1 MCLSVEPG
9 DHTGSIESKSG
20 SSRNFIQQIIDDDLK
35 EGRVKGEIITRF
47 PPEPNGYLHIG
58 HAVRAVWIN
67 FAIAEEY
74 GGRCHLRFDD
84 TNPETEDMEYVHAI
98 EEDVQ
103 WLGFDWGEH
112 RYFASDYFEQ
122 LYGFA
127 VKLIEDG
134 NAYVDSLSEA
144 EIREFRGT
152 VTKPGRESPYRS
164 RSPEENLSLFE
175 NMRVGE
181 YPDGS
186 HVLRAKIDMASPN
199 MLMRD
204 PVLYRIKH
212 ASHYRRGNDFP
223 IYPLYDFAH
232 PLSDA
237 IENITHSLCSLEF
250 EVHRALYDWLVN
262 AVREPPHP
270 HQYEFARFNID
281 YTILS
286 KRKLLQLVEEG
297 LVSGWDD
304 PRMPTVAGL
313 RRRGVTPESL
323 RNLADMI
330 GIAKSDT
337 RVDISML
344 EYAIR
349 DDLNTRAPRVMCV
362 LRPLRVVLTNF
373 PEEKIEW
380 TDASY
385 WPHDI
390 AKEGTRPVP
399 LTREI
404 YIERDDFMEDPPKKF
419 HRLSPGSEVRLRY
432 GYIIRCDKVIKD
444 EAGNVVELQCTYDP
458 DTQSG
463 SGSSSRS
470 VKGTIHWVSATEA
483 YPIQV
488 RLYDRLFAVPNPDE
502 VEEGQSFKDHLNPGS
517 LETLDGCVVEPSVK
531 SAAPG
536 DRFQFERQGYFFV
549 DPIDSSEGHPVF
561 NRTITLRDTWG
572 KRRASAPQIKSEKT
586 DPQSDKRPAGA
597 VKIKNPLAGLNKQAI
612 LRAEQLVEKHALSL
626 DDAALLASE
635 QEWHSYFE
643 SAALRAEA
651 VGGEATA
658 VANWLIHE
666 MRPAL
671 GDSSPTDSK
680 VKPGQVATLVNL
692 MSAGTISS
700 RIAKNVFEEMLLSG
714 ADPEHIIEER
724 GLNQIS
730 DPSAIE
736 EIVTAVL
743 AEFPERAQAYRN
755 GKTGLI
761 GFFVGQVMSRSS
773 GKANPL
779 LVKEILARLLG

>member
-1 MCLSVEPG
+1 
-9 DHTGSIESKSG
+9 
-20 SSRNFIQQIIDDDLK
+20 
-35 EGRVKGEIITRF
+35 
-47 PPEPNGYLHIG
+47 
-58 HAVRAVWIN
+58 
-67 FAIAEEY
+67 
-74 GGRCHLRFDD
+74 
-84 TNPETEDMEYVHAI
+84 
-98 EEDVQ
+98 
-103 WLGFDWGEH
+103 
-112 RYFASDYFEQ
+112 
-122 LYGFA
+122 
-127 VKLIEDG
+127 
-134 NAYVDSLSEA
+134 
-144 EIREFRGT
+144 
-152 VTKPGRESPYRS
+152 
-164 RSPEENLSLFE
+164 
-175 NMRVGE
+175 
-181 YPDGS
+181 
-186 HVLRAKIDMASPN
+186 
-199 MLMRD
+199 MRD

-237 IENITHSLCSLEF
+237 VENITHSLCSLEF
-250 EVHRALYDWLVN
+250 EVHRPLYDWLVD
-262 AVREPPHP
+262 AIFDPPRP

-281 YTILS
+281 YTVLS

-297 LVSGWDD
+297 HVSGWDD

-362 LRPLRVVLTNF
+362 LRPLKVVLTNF
-373 PEEKIEW
+373 PEEEIEW

-390 AKEGTRPVP
+390 PKKGTRPVP

-432 GYIIRCDKVIKD
+432 GYIIRCDSVVKD
-444 EAGNVVELQCTYDP
+444 ETGNIVELRCTYDP
-458 DTQSG
+458 ETQSG
-463 SGSSSRS
+463 TGTSSRS

-502 VEEGQSFKDHLNPGS
+502 VDEGRTFKDHLNPGS
-517 LETLDGCVVEPSVK
+517 LETLSGCVVEPSVK
-531 SAAPG
+531 SARPG
-536 DRFQFERQGYFFV
+536 ERFQFERQGYFFV

-572 KRRASAPQIKSEKT
+572 KLAGS
-586 DPQSDKRPAGA
+586 DPQTKSGKTVAPSERRPAGT
-597 VKIKNPLAGLNKQAI
+597 VTSKNPLAGLNKQAI
-612 LRAEQLVEKHALSL
+612 LRAEQLVEQHALSL
-626 DDAALLASE
+626 DDAAILASD
-635 QEWHSYFE
+635 QKWFSYFE
-643 SAALRAEA
+643 SAALELAA
-651 VGGEATA
+651 LGGKIKA

-671 GDSSPTDSK
+671 GDDSPMDSK
-680 VKPGQVATLVNL
+680 VEPGQVATLVQL
-692 MSAGTISS
+692 LSSGTISS
-700 RIAKNVFEEMLLSG
+700 RIAKIVFEEMLLNG
-714 ADPEHIIEER
+714 TDPEQIIEER
-724 GLNQIS
+724 GLDQIS
-730 DPSAIE
+730 DTGALE

-743 AEFPERAQAYRN
+743 AEFPERAQAYRA

-761 GFFVGQVMSRSS
+761 GFFVGHVMQRTS
-773 GKANPL
+773 GKANPKL
-779 LVKEILARLLG
+779 AKEILARLLG